1 MINKFE
7 NICDV
12 RNGTMSMLLAEG
24 HQGDQTM

>member
-12 RNGTMSMLLAEG
+12 HNGMMSMFLAEG
-24 HQGDQTM
+24 HQGGQTM